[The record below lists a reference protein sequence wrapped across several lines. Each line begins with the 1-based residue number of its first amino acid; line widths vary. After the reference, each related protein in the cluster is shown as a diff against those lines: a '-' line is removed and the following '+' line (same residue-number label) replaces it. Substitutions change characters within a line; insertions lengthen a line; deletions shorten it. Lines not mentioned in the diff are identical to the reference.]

1 MPEKLDVNE
10 LYRFCDPG
18 IFTFNT
24 TNDLPDLKETIGQER
39 ALHSLDFGLSLES
52 AGFNIFILGEDGT
65 GKMTTVRS
73 FLSQRAMSEPVPKDW
88 CYVYNFRNPDVPLA
102 VSLDPG
108 KAAVFQKDMDEVIKI
123 LRIEIPKVFDSKE
136 YGNQRSK
143 IVEEAQRETRKLLQ
157 ASKKR
162 HSRKGFRCAR
172 PSAG

>member
-1 MPEKLDVNE
+1 MPEKLDANE
-10 LYRFCDPG
+10 LYRFCDPE

-52 AGFNIFILGEDGT
+52 AGFNIFILGEHGT

-73 FLSQRAMSEPVPKDW
+73 FLSQKAMGEPVPKDW
-88 CYVYNFRNPDVPLA
+88 CYVYNFKDPDMPLA

-123 LRIEIPKVFDSKE
+123 LRVEIPKVFESKE
-136 YGNQRSK
+136 YEKQRNK
-143 IVEEAQRETRKLLQ
+143 IIEEAQGKRRKLLP
-157 ASKKR
+157 ALRKR
-162 HSRKGFRCAR
+162 HSRRGFRSAR